1 MQTLGRDKGT
11 MTTTSSIYRPRFP
24 RNDQQEDAY
33 RELSRDFTLLVDA
46 ISLSLS
52 LLTSGKDCSRR
63 IRIEIE
69 INSFGFYS
77 TQARAVERV
86 YDIDLY
92 V

>member
-52 LLTSGKDCSRR
+52 PHKWKGLFAEDSNRNRNK
-63 IRIEIE
+63 
-69 INSFGFYS
+69 
-77 TQARAVERV
+77 
-86 YDIDLY
+86 
-92 V
+92 